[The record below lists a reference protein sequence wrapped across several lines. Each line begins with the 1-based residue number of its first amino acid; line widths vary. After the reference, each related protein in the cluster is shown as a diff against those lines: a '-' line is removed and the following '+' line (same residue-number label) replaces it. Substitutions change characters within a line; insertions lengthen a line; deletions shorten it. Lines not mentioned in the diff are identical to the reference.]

1 MTPTPTPTIFRIW
14 RFSKIHVFLWFYK
27 MPILVILQNPTFC
40 RTPRFDDPYTNPYD
54 FWKQHFD
61 KTHIFLGFCTIP
73 LFGDPENLRFVALLG
88 LMIPTPTPPIF
99 RKRCQ
104 DGPIRRSRKTLRF
117 VALFCLIIPKMPI
130 FGDPENP
137 TSCRTPRFD
146 DPSNPY
152 DFSKTVLGFCTM
164 PIIGDPENPTFC
176 STPRFDDSYT
186 PYDFLKTVF

>member
-1 MTPTPTPTIFRIW
+1 MTLTPTPMIFGN
-14 RFSKIHVFLWFYK
+14 S
-27 MPILVILQNPTFC
+27 ILTKHTFCWGLARYPFWWSWKPTFC
-40 RTPRFDDPYTNPYD
+40 SAPRFEDPYTNP
-54 FWKQHFD
+54 
-61 KTHIFLGFCTIP
+61 
-73 LFGDPENLRFVALLG
+73 
-88 LMIPTPTPPIF
+88 PPIF

-104 DGPIRRSRKTLRF
+104 DGPNRRSRKTLRF

-152 DFSKTVLGFCTM
+152 DFRKQCCDKVHIFLGFCTM

-186 PYDFLKTVF
+186 PYDFPKMVF